1 MSIFSHFYPIW
12 CSFLWCDTPSSFVRL
27 FNRSFVHGYLTSLL
41 SSLNNHYDIIY
52 SSMVLVV
59 SGFVWF
65 IHHAVLNMKWWFSHI
80 ELFHR
85 IVLLKYVTWRRHY
98 FWFMKSS
105 TRTSFSVNSIWW
117 IDVYHLHPSRASMKF
132 WFHRTLWHTNN
143 DFTLVL
149 KHSIT

>member
-1 MSIFSHFYPIW
+1 MDFTGSSVRNGSLMWNTSVMWFIW
-12 CSFLWCDTPSSFVRL
+12 VYFPTFILFDVCFCDMTLLLHFVRL
-27 FNRSFVHGYLTSLL
+27 FNRSFVRGYLTSLL
-41 SSLNNHYDIIY
+41 SSLNNHYDIVY

-85 IVLLKYVTWRRHY
+85 IVLLMYVTWRWHY

-105 TRTSFSVNSIWW
+105 TRTSFGVNSICW
-117 IDVYHLHPSRASMKF
+117 IDVYHLHPAKRY
-132 WFHRTLWHTNN
+132 
-143 DFTLVL
+143 
-149 KHSIT
+149 